1 MSILVVGLSHR
12 SAPVAV
18 LERAAVAGD
27 DLVKLLHAVHASANV
42 AEAAIVSTCNRVE
55 IYAVVDKFH
64 GGVSAISE
72 LLALHSGVP
81 MEDLSR
87 HLYVHYEERAV
98 QHVFAVACGLES
110 MVVGEGQILGQ
121 IRQAFRLAQDE
132 GTLGRDLHDVLQ
144 QSLRV
149 GKRAHHETGIDQAGA
164 SLVSV
169 GLEVAARHLGPLD
182 GVRALVVGAGS
193 MSSLAAATLSRAGAG
208 EVVVANRTRERAV
221 RLAESLDV
229 PSRAVELSVLDAAIA
244 EADLV
249 VSCTGAAGL
258 VMTAAQLAARGVG
271 SDGRRRFLLDLALP
285 HDIERSARDLPD
297 VELAGLD
304 DLRTAQEAAKAVGPQ
319 AVEAV
324 RRIVRE
330 EVEAFLSAARAAAV
344 APTVVALR
352 SKAAEV
358 VEAEL
363 NRLTGRLPEIDG
375 RARKEIDQT
384 VRRVVD
390 KLLHAP
396 TVRMKELAAAPGGD
410 SYADALR
417 ELFDLDPKAPEA
429 VARADMSESGMS
441 ETGMSET
448 GMSESGME
456 EGGTASGQV
465 PRDGSASTVEAE
477 CAEADCVS
485 TSPPEAAPGV
495 SVHDVNAHEMRRGD
509 GNAQPVDA
517 QPVDAQPVNAETVN
531 AQAANVRAVSARDA
545 MAGREGDRT

>member
-18 LERAAVAGD
+18 LERAAVTGD
-27 DLVKLLHAVHASANV
+27 DLVKLLHAVHGSANV

-55 IYAVVDKFH
+55 IYTVVDKFH
-64 GGVSAISE
+64 GGVTAVAE
-72 LLALHSGVP
+72 LLSLRSGVP
-81 MEDLSR
+81 LDELSR

-98 QHVFAVACGLES
+98 QHLFAVACGLES

-121 IRQAFRLAQDE
+121 LRQAFRVAQDE

-169 GLEVAARHLGPLD
+169 GLDIATRHLGPLD

-193 MSSLAAATLSRAGAG
+193 MSSLAAATLSRAGAR
-208 EVVVANRTRERAV
+208 EVVVANRTYEKAV
-221 RLAESLDV
+221 RLAGSLDA
-229 PSRAVELSVLDAAIA
+229 PSRAIELAEVDAAVA
-244 EADLV
+244 AADLV
-249 VSCTGAAGL
+249 VSCTGATGLVLTAAGL
-258 VMTAAQLAARGVG
+258 RERGVG
-271 SDGRRRFLLDLALP
+271 SDGRNRFFLDLALP
-285 HDIERSARDLPD
+285 HDVERSVRDLPG

-304 DLRTAQEAAKAVGPQ
+304 DLRTAEEAAHAIGPR

-324 RRIVRE
+324 RRIVRD
-330 EVEAFLSAARAAAV
+330 EVGAFLSAARAAAV

-363 NRLTGRLPEIDG
+363 TRLAGRVPEIDG
-375 RARKEIDQT
+375 RARKEIEQT

-396 TVRMKELAAAPGGD
+396 TVRVKELASAPGGD
-410 SYADALR
+410 TYADALR

-429 VARADMSESGMS
+429 VARADMRD
-441 ETGMSET
+441 
-448 GMSESGME
+448 E
-456 EGGTASGQV
+456 EVGGAW
-465 PRDGSASTVEAE
+465 PGSASTVDPV

-485 TSPPEAAPGV
+485 TMPAAAGGV
-495 SVHDVNAHEMRRGD
+495 HKEQG
-509 GNAQPVDA
+509 
-517 QPVDAQPVNAETVN
+517 
-531 AQAANVRAVSARDA
+531 
-545 MAGREGDRT
+545 